1 MSVESFDD
9 FDESDNSSQGS
20 DLKPF
25 QFRDDTTK
33 EGTLQWLEDN
43 FEEKKRRAVSRFDYY
58 RKYNKLYKNSRRRT
72 NSKKPRHSVNFVYDK
87 IEDRVAQ
94 MDRMG
99 VSISTIPANQDE
111 QSDINN
117 AKACDALLLGKG
129 EELDM
134 QDIQNTADRVKF
146 NFGHS
151 FTFVLWDKTAGPLHP
166 KYKKYKDAGVKIPV
180 MKNGKKQKGKFIKDE
195 IHIGDIDVHVKGP
208 DRVFPEIGKKDWKSV
223 NEIDVLD
230 SINKWELAATYP
242 NMKNEI
248 EEMNT
253 VKDYKISIRD
263 DVYQDD
269 NMIDVN
275 VFYHKKTKWLPDG
288 AIIVWIQGAILSW
301 DSYYY
306 DEDCLPCE
314 PDTDIDIHDEFWGRP
329 FIVNI
334 EQMQNYYNNIQ
345 STQAADNGIGGRP
358 KWMLPKGSAKVS
370 QLNNDFAIVEYV
382 GPVAPKLETPRPTN
396 PQSFEIQD
404 RLESKIKLFARTS
417 DLGKGEVPQGITAT
431 SAIRLLD
438 EAHSKLVKP
447 MEDKRK
453 RRLVKTYKMMLRRMQ
468 QYYTK
473 DEGRMIRLLGKNN
486 EYLIKS
492 FDNANFD
499 SIYDVRI
506 ENTSSLSES
515 KAGKISDIID
525 LNMSTQTDPIFRKEE
540 IIQMLDLGLDRE
552 FVDGATV
559 AVTAAATVVEELING
574 NKVPEPQKHD
584 NFLVHYSVI
593 DKTMQSFSFRS
604 KVSEEIRDT
613 FEMYMMVL
621 EGMMFQRA
629 KINAKFANEL
639 SQLSM
644 YPVYFKMEEP
654 LSAII
659 QRHMMPIQQDPLQ
672 GGADTTKTELS
683 ATKTKEKK

>member
-25 QFRDDTTK
+25 QFRDDKTK
-33 EGTLQWLEDN
+33 QGTLQWLEDN

-58 RKYNKLYKNSRRRT
+58 RKYNKLYKNARRRT

-99 VSISTIPANQDE
+99 VSVSCIPTNQDE
-111 QSDINN
+111 QTDINN
-117 AKACDALLLGKG
+117 AKACDLLLLGKG
-129 EELDM
+129 EELGM
-134 QDIQNTADRVKF
+134 QNIQNTADRVKF

-151 FTFVLWDKTAGPLHP
+151 FTFVLWDQSRGPLHP
-166 KYKKYKDAGVKIPV
+166 KYEKYKKAGVKIPV
-180 MKNGKKQKGKFIKDE
+180 MKNGKKQKGKYIKED

-208 DRVFPEIGKKDWKSV
+208 DRVFPEIGKDKWEDV

-230 SINKWELAATYP
+230 NINKWELAADYP
-242 NMKNEI
+242 NMKSEI
-248 EEMNT
+248 EQMNT

-269 NMIDVN
+269 NMVDVKT
-275 VFYHKKTKWLPDG
+275 FYHKKTKWLPDG
-288 AIIVWIQGAILSW
+288 VMIKWIEGAILSW
-301 DSYYY
+301 DSYPY

-329 FIVNI
+329 FIINI

-396 PQSFEIQD
+396 PQSFEVQD

-417 DLGKGEVPQGITAT
+417 DLGKGEVPAGITAT

-438 EAHSKLVKP
+438 EAHSRLVKP

-453 RRLVKTYKMMLRRMQ
+453 TRLVKTYKMMLTRMQ
-468 QYYTK
+468 QFYK
-473 DEGRMIRLLGKNN
+473 KSDGRLIRLLGKNN
-486 EYLIKS
+486 DYLIKS
-492 FDNANFD
+492 FEKANFNTIHD
-499 SIYDVRI
+499 IRI

-515 KAGKISDIID
+515 KSGKISDIID

-540 IIQMLDLGLDRE
+540 IVQMLDLGLDRT

-559 AVTAAATVVEELING
+559 AVTAASTIVEALLNG
-574 NKVPEPQKHD
+574 EKVPEPQKHD
-584 NFLVHYSVI
+584 NFLVHYSVL
-593 DKTMQSFSFRS
+593 DKAMQSFSFRS
-604 KVSEEIRDT
+604 KVNQETRDT
-613 FEMYMMVL
+613 FEMYVMVL

-629 KINAKFANEL
+629 KLNAKFATEL
-639 SQLSM
+639 AQLDQ
-644 YPVYFKMEEP
+644 YPIYFKLEEP
-654 LSAII
+654 LAMVI
-659 QRHMMPIQQDPLQ
+659 QKHMMPMQGDPLQ
-672 GGADTTKTELS
+672 GGADTTKTKLS